1 MKAGTRVR
9 LTFGAV
15 DELKRLG
22 FDRLTGYALCTTVDI
37 AAQVGALAQGT
48 FQFDGCGG
56 LERVMVN
63 LRDSNQNNLLDS
75 NGNQLRVMEELENL
89 V

>member
-1 MKAGTRVR
+1 
-9 LTFGAV
+9 
-15 DELKRLG
+15 
-22 FDRLTGYALCTTVDI
+22 
-37 AAQVGALAQGT
+37 VGALAQGT

-63 LRDSNQNNLLDS
+63 LRDSQGNNLHDA
-75 NGNQLRVMEELENL
+75 NDNQLRVMEDLVNL